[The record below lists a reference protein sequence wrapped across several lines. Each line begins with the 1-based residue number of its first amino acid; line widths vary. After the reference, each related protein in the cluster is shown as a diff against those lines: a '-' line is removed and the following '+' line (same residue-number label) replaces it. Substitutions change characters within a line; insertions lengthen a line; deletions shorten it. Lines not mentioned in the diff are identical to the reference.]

1 MVRECFRKQYGD
13 AGSPGLCKGGEQAWG
28 LFPGCLEGFV
38 WLQMEGEKKK
48 KKKKAAAGSLMKSL
62 DRRVSRVEEHNQT
75 PDM

>member
-1 MVRECFRKQYGD
+1 MVM
-13 AGSPGLCKGGEQAWG
+13 PGALVCARVENRPGVCSLAAWRDLFGCRWKGE
-28 LFPGCLEGFV
+28 
-38 WLQMEGEKKK
+38 KK

>member
-1 MVRECFRKQYGD
+1 MQGWRTGL
-13 AGSPGLCKGGEQAWG
+13 GSVPWLPGGI
-28 LFPGCLEGFV
+28 CLAADGR
-38 WLQMEGEKKK
+38 GKKK